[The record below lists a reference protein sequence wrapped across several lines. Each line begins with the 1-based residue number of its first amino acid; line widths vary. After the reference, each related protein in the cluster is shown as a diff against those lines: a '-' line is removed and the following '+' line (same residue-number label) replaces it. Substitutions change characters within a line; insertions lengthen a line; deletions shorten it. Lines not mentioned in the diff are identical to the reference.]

1 MYVDSV
7 GAKEGGGG
15 QGVETNTVFPS
26 WEAEKGDGS
35 CLKMLQRSFG
45 MEGVGE
51 EFKPH

>member
-1 MYVDSV
+1 MKVSMHVDSV
-7 GAKEGGGG
+7 GAKEWR
-15 QGVETNTVFPS
+15 QILIVFPS

-35 CLKMLQRSFG
+35 CLKMHQTSYG